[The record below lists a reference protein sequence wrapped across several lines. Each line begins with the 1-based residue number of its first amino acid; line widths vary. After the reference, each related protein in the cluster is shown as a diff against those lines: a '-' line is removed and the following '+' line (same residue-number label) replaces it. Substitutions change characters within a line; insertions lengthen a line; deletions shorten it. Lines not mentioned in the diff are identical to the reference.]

1 MEYIDLHAHVFPAKI
16 AAKAVTF
23 LEEYYENR
31 WSGDGSVENLL
42 DASEKAGISR
52 TLIFSCATKPEQVT
66 AANDYLYAVSQKYPD
81 KFFAFGTIHPDF
93 KDIDGELSRIRSLG
107 MKGIKIHPDIQGV
120 NIDDPRMYKLYEL
133 MEGRLPLYLHMGDD
147 RPQYRFSETDRLVK
161 VKEDFPKL
169 EVVAAHLGGYR
180 AWDEVY
186 KLTKFDGMWYDTS
199 SALWE
204 MTPEYATELIKRLG
218 TDRVMY
224 GTDYPVVL
232 PENEIERFMRLG
244 LNEKEREDIFY
255 DNAKRF
261 LKF

>member
-107 MKGIKIHPDIQGV
+107 MKGIKIHPDFQKIY
-120 NIDDPRMYKLYEL
+120 IDEPRMMKIYESA
-133 MEGRLPLYLHMGDD
+133 GDLPVTIHMGDNRTDFSSPYRLARVLD
-147 RPQYRFSETDRLVK
+147 RFPSLK
-161 VKEDFPKL
+161 VI
-169 EVVAAHLGGYR
+169 AAHFGGYSE
-180 AWDEVY
+180 WDQVWKY
-186 KLTKFDGMWYDTS
+186 LVGRDLWFDTS
-199 SALWE
+199 STLWCYPPEEVRKIAL
-204 MTPEYATELIKRLG
+204 AHG
-218 TDRVMY
+218 TDKILFGSDFPARLPGEAIEEVLQM
-224 GTDYPVVL
+224 GL
-232 PENEIERFMRLG
+232 PEED
-244 LNEKEREDIFY
+244 NEKIFHL
-255 DNAKRF
+255 NARKLF
-261 LKF
+261 DL